1 MRSVAVMGTAAAKD
15 AGASGAGAAEVVGI
29 GEGSAAEE
37 SEPSGRSGATGVSAA
52 GGVVGSAEGFSGEAV
67 ASGGAAASA
76 SGSPGS
82 APEVAD
88 EFAASP
94 AVLLA
99 RAVAGSVPNNRQ
111 TASSKES
118 IRFTFSSFPPFR
130 EENAKQGNKKAG
142 PEACG
147 KQKTK
152 PRPPYRQPSLL
163 RSALHFPSPK
173 ESCNYKVS

>member
-37 SEPSGRSGATGVSAA
+37 SEPSGRSGSAA

-82 APEVAD
+82 VPEVAD

-99 RAVAGSVPNNRQ
+99 RAVAGSVPSNRQ